1 MSQIQ
6 EKLAALPEEKKRLF
20 EPIFGSLD
28 TFYEVVYLIAKNEHM
43 TEQEKP
49 VRYEDRLQVI
59 RQMRRKVESL
69 VSSFGLNGEEI
80 VADIASDYFEDFV
93 AYRELEVTITNELF
107 LDILRKIAAQ

>member
-49 VRYEDRLQVI
+49 VRYL
-59 RQMRRKVESL
+59 
-69 VSSFGLNGEEI
+69 
-80 VADIASDYFEDFV
+80 A
-93 AYRELEVTITNELF
+93 
-107 LDILRKIAAQ
+107 